1 MWRHLLV
8 FPLTCSALLLTVR
21 GDVITVVRS
30 ISCSFG
36 RLKCLVPADI
46 VGGSVSLKLG
56 FGVERLVPFQVC
68 SLPRARCLDLSTQ
81 LPVLAACRHSIPPW
95 TPGLWNREP
104 K

>member
-1 MWRHLLV
+1 M

-21 GDVITVVRS
+21 GDVITVMRS
-30 ISCSFG
+30 ISYSFG

-81 LPVLAACRHSIPPW
+81 LPVLAACLHSIPR
-95 TPGLWNREP
+95 GLQASGTVNP
-104 K
+104 NKPFLF